1 MATHSSI
8 LTWKI
13 TWTEEPSGLQ
23 SMGSQRVGYD
33 WATEHVCRGK
43 KTRNP
48 STRWPASNID
58 FKHSLIPCCTSTG
71 CWWWILNKISNHTD
85 TWKFICAKGGFTV
98 LKTQTKQNHM
108 ELLPQSP
115 VLYNLPTSLIP
126 PVFPV
131 NQTSKFFVVVV
142 WQHPQLGPRDWTLPL
157 AFEVQNLYWITRE
170 VPQLKKNKFVILLFI
185 FYPPCWIPRWL
196 RQ

>member
-8 LTWKI
+8 TWKI

-85 TWKFICAKGGFTV
+85 TWKFICAKGDFTV

-115 VLYNLPTSLIP
+115 VLYNLPISLIH

-131 NQTSKFFVVVV
+131 NQTSKFSLLLLSGSIPN
-142 WQHPQLGPRDWTLPL
+142 WGPGIEPFPLHLKCRIFTGLPGKSL
-157 AFEVQNLYWITRE
+157 S
-170 VPQLKKNKFVILLFI
+170 
-185 FYPPCWIPRWL
+185 
-196 RQ
+196 